1 MPKDLTA
8 IQINE
13 PTAYDTQA
21 AYEWKPTAH
30 LSSGMDDSLSL
41 TSMKRRSPFK
51 YIDGN
56 VPVPVGY
63 HGETM
68 GAHDL

>member
-1 MPKDLTA
+1 MPKELTA

-13 PTAYDTQA
+13 PTVYDTQA
-21 AYEWKPTAH
+21 AYEWKPIAH
-30 LSSGMDDSLSL
+30 LLSGKDDSLSL
-41 TSMKRRSPFK
+41 TSMRRSPFK

-56 VPVPVGY
+56 APVPAGY

-68 GAHDL
+68 GVHDL